1 LNSDFFLTGD
11 GGIVHL
17 DAHIY
22 YRISDPR
29 AYVLAMTHVEPALF
43 RIYEA
48 ASVSLIAKR
57 ELDDIIVARPERPPE
72 EASLAAGKRQLL
84 HADLVA
90 AMNERLTDLARLDVG
105 LGVEISRID
114 LSAALR
120 SRAAEAYN
128 DVLTSIQG
136 ADQRVAEARTD
147 AERKAQS
154 ADQTH
159 DRIIEDAKA
168 AAAERVSQATGQT
181 AEIAALADS
190 LKTSSRE
197 ALLTQVFNERIGP
210 ILKKVGQI
218 TAVDPRQ
225 ATRLIIPGGAQ

>member
-1 LNSDFFLTGD
+1 
-11 GGIVHL
+11 
-17 DAHIY
+17 
-22 YRISDPR
+22 
-29 AYVLAMTHVEPALF
+29 
-43 RIYEA
+43 
-48 ASVSLIAKR
+48 
-57 ELDDIIVARPERPPE
+57 VARPERSPE

-84 HADLVA
+84 HADIVA
-90 AMNERLTDLARLDVG
+90 AMNERLAELAGLDVG
-105 LGVEISRID
+105 LGVEISRVD

-136 ADQRVAEARTD
+136 ADQRVAEARTG
-147 AERKAQS
+147 AERKAQL

-159 DRIIEDAKA
+159 DKSIEDAKA

-181 AEIAALADS
+181 AEIAALADR